1 MSNKKKN
8 ANSSLIDSLKEYNK
22 SLAEQIT
29 RIRSFIEDID
39 KQINYHKKLEDR
51 GRHVKTPT
59 PFSRDYLAYKARTNV
74 N

>member
-8 ANSSLIDSLKEYNK
+8 ASSSLIDSLKEYNK
-22 SLAEQIT
+22 SLAEQIN

>member
-1 MSNKKKN
+1 MSHKKKN
-8 ANSSLIDSLKEYNK
+8 VNSSLIDSLKEYNK
-22 SLAEQIT
+22 SLAEQIS